1 MPADRHDFCH
11 REPDVALD
19 EHDAFFSVS
28 ERELVI
34 DLVGLDG
41 LPDIV
46 SLAVMF
52 PLPVFC
58 GSYLFRVIRFLIFC
72 PLRIEIGLA
81 QVVQER
87 HDNQALVRVF
97 SSIVG
102 TYNPSCFL
110 LKKALLYDTIT
121 LS

>member
-19 EHDAFFSVS
+19 QHDALFSVP
-28 ERELVI
+28 ERDLVI
-34 DLVGLDG
+34 DLVGPNG

-58 GSYLFRVIRFLIFC
+58 GSYLFRVICLLIFC
-72 PLRIEIGLA
+72 PLRIKIGLA

-87 HDNQALVRVF
+87 HGNQALVGVF
-97 SSIVG
+97 SSIAG

-110 LKKALLYDTIT
+110 LKKELLYDTIK
-121 LS
+121 S